1 MMPRESEAQKFVDMV
16 RVHREVVDN
25 HGEDGTWQ
33 AVEFLAAHVGRLTE
47 RAIALDKR
55 LRKLESKGNGGDVK

>member
-1 MMPRESEAQKFVDMV
+1 MPRESEAQKFVDMV
-16 RVHREVVDN
+16 RVHREVANN

-47 RAIALDKR
+47 RVIDLDKR
-55 LRKLESKGNGGDVK
+55 LRKLERKSDGSAIK